1 MFVVAFPA
9 FFALNEACPVPVI
22 VLQKVGALPF
32 RGMEISRC
40 ATLAS
45 AYLFTP
51 FEGPCYL
58 LSSNKSIHRA
68 ALKS

>member
-22 VLQKVGALPF
+22 VLQKVGVVPF

-45 AYLFTP
+45 NIFLHLLKNRAICLVQIKAY
-51 FEGPCYL
+51 
-58 LSSNKSIHRA
+58 NW
-68 ALKS
+68 

>member
-1 MFVVAFPA
+1 VFVVAFPA

-22 VLQKVGALPF
+22 VLQKVGAMLF

-45 AYLFTP
+45 GICLH
-51 FEGPCYL
+51 L
-58 LSSNKSIHRA
+58 LKNRA
-68 ALKS
+68 ICVVQIKAG